1 MSGGARW
8 LGAGC
13 AAFCIALLSPLPASA
28 QDTPMRGPA
37 LPAVE
42 ALAANESF
50 DCVIEPQQT
59 VKLSSAVA
67 GVIREVTVDRGDVV
81 RRGQVVARLEAGVE
95 EANLA
100 LAQARAS
107 SDATIKS
114 AEAKLE
120 FLRRK
125 HERTEGLAA
134 KKIATE
140 ATFEENLA
148 NARMAEQDLRIAE
161 LNAQIAQ
168 LEVSQ
173 SRAVVDQRVLRSSV
187 DGVVTEVLLH
197 PGEYRND
204 QSPILTLAQVDPLR
218 VEVFVPTRF
227 YNQIR
232 SEKTATI
239 EPEAPIGGTYDATV
253 SAIDRVLDAASGT
266 FGVRL
271 QLPNP
276 QYRLP
281 AGLKCKIRFPGT
293 AAQAAQI
300 ADRSQIEG
308 VE

>member
-1 MSGGARW
+1 

-28 QDTPMRGPA
+28 QVTPMRGPA

-42 ALAANESF
+42 ALAADESF

-81 RRGQVVARLEAGVE
+81 KRGQVVARLEAGVE

-168 LEVSQ
+168 LEVNQ

-239 EPEAPIGGTYDATV
+239 EPEEPIGGTYDATV

-293 AAQAAQI
+293 TAPAAQV